1 MNVEF
6 QEFPKMARLSRECI
20 ITEKLDGTNAAVRIV
35 RVGSAR
41 YWDPRSCYS
50 KDGLVVYAQSRTR
63 FITPDDDNFGFA
75 AWVRDHAEELA
86 GLGEGIHFGE
96 WWGQGIQRKY
106 GLNERRF
113 SLFNAERW
121 SESRP
126 ACCHVVPVLYQGL
139 FSTEAA
145 ERCIEDLRANGS
157 KAVPGWKDPEGIV
170 VYHKAGNVGFKK
182 TLVKDEEPKGLR
194 K

>member
-1 MNVEF
+1 MSVEF

-35 RVGSAR
+35 KV
-41 YWDPRSCYS
+41 
-50 KDGLVVYAQSRTR
+50 DGLVYPRACYAKGGFAVFAQSRTR
-63 FITPDDDNFGFA
+63 FITPNDDNFGFA

-86 GLGEGIHFGE
+86 ELGEGIHFGE

-106 GLNERRF
+106 GLNEKRF
-113 SLFNAERW
+113 SLFNAEKW

-126 ACCHVVPVLYQGL
+126 ACCHVVPVLYRGVFCTQAVVSCMDELRL
-139 FSTEAA
+139 F
-145 ERCIEDLRANGS
+145 GS